1 MKSPIAVAFLCI
13 VFAPFGIFCLTWT
26 FRFVVRGEYLSAVV
40 ALGFAVFTL
49 GLVAMLMS
57 VASRKVA
64 PRVTFGEGAVVV
76 RPDKKVDGSLMAST
90 VGAFVAMTVYAVF
103 APLAKLDIVVP
114 SGNQRYFVFICAAGV
129 FVGVLSLRQIIGRRG
144 TSYLRLTADGVETGN
159 TMTSVKRRWEEIA
172 DVADR
177 AKEKDRPTGT
187 TYLVGDDGRMR
198 ELPTD
203 WYTPGGGD
211 VREFLRFYWQHPEHR
226 GELTDG
232 SAAARLHPRTRG
244 AR

>member
-26 FRFVVRGEYLSAVV
+26 LRFVMRGEYLSAVV

-49 GLVAMLMS
+49 GLVAMLLS

-64 PRVTFGEGAVVV
+64 PRVTYDDGAVMV

-90 VGAFVAMTVYAVF
+90 VGAYVAMAVYAVF
-103 APLAKLDIVVP
+103 APLAMLDVDVP
-114 SGNQRYFVFICAAGV
+114 SGNQRYFVFICAAGL
-129 FVGVLSLRQIIGRRG
+129 FVGVLSLRQIIWRRG
-144 TSYLRLTADGVETGN
+144 TSYLRLTVDGVETGN
-159 TMTSVKRRWEEIA
+159 TMTSVKRPWEEIA
-172 DVADR
+172 DIADR
-177 AKEKDRPTGT
+177 AKKEDRPTGT
-187 TYLVGDDGRMR
+187 TYIVGDDGRMR

-211 VREFLRFYWQHPEHR
+211 LREFLRFYWQHPEHR
-226 GELTDG
+226 SELTDG
-232 SAAARLHPRTRG
+232 SAAARLRSQARG
-244 AR
+244 A